1 MRILFLRQGF
11 KDGTVYGYRVTD
23 GVNYSRT
30 YWRLCEAY
38 KAKIEFDTSPKS
50 YTMYNA
56 NDGITTR

>member
-23 GVNYSRT
+23 GVTYSRT

-38 KAKIEFDTSPKS
+38 KAKLEFDTSPKIL
-50 YTMYNA
+50 YNVQ
-56 NDGITTR
+56 RQ